1 MNQKMHRGI
10 VSAHGK
16 IGPIR
21 VRSQDAM
28 VNAGLTGMLAMA
40 HVKFTWVFEPPFSML
55 QVSWWRVGV
64 LVSVF
69 GAHASL

>member
-1 MNQKMHRGI
+1 
-10 VSAHGK
+10 
-16 IGPIR
+16 
-21 VRSQDAM
+21 M